1 MHEARPQALLPV
13 LFYLSA
19 LFPGRRLFPPV
30 EQHSQ
35 HAAAGGQHQADPQR
49 HIAAVPSLGAAGSR
63 CRDGFSLHIFT
74 DRTAALSGTFFGL
87 GGLFGYFPIKDYP
100 KPFFLTVAPF
110 SGFVQVAL
118 APISQKLC
126 GAPAPIRIFRG
137 NHGEIPLISLDP
149 DSLGLSPESPT
160 PVPKAF
166 HLRKG
171 HSTCHPP
178 LRTGVYQTRNC
189 RYPLA
194 PSQM

>member
-1 MHEARPQALLPV
+1 MPTVLP
-13 LFYLSA
+13 LSA
-19 LFPGRRLFPPV
+19 SARSLPGTAATVFLPFRRNRLADPGCPPGSRAAIESGFIVKMAIVTLSHNCFPPDK
-30 EQHSQ
+30 EILRIIQNH
-35 HAAAGGQHQADPQR
+35 PWFF
-49 HIAAVPSLGAAGSR
+49 AV
-63 CRDGFSLHIFT
+63 
-74 DRTAALSGTFFGL
+74 
-87 GGLFGYFPIKDYP
+87 
-100 KPFFLTVAPF
+100 LTVAPF

-118 APISQKLC
+118 APISQNYVAHLRQSTFF
-126 GAPAPIRIFRG
+126 AEI
-137 NHGEIPLISLDP
+137 HGEIPLISLDP
-149 DSLGLSPESPT
+149 DILGLLSESPT

>member
-1 MHEARPQALLPV
+1 MHKDSSSANSLFFLASFILSFANKISFWYLRRPIRTDPFLRLAGYPVPSAFSCIRIQAAAP
-13 LFYLSA
+13 A
-19 LFPGRRLFPPV
+19 GQPPV
-30 EQHSQ
+30 SRPTE
-35 HAAAGGQHQADPQR
+35 
-49 HIAAVPSLGAAGSR
+49 R
-63 CRDGFSLHIFT
+63 CRRRFHPW
-74 DRTAALSGTFFGL
+74 FFAV
-87 GGLFGYFPIKDYP
+87 
-100 KPFFLTVAPF
+100 LTVAPF

-189 RYPLA
+189 RYPLRRHKCK
-194 PSQM
+194 PPGICKDDG

>member
-1 MHEARPQALLPV
+1 MRERPLTDSSDRLAVYFEPDCEICALPCGARYGHTVAVVFIGQTTGCGA
-13 LFYLSA
+13 S
-19 LFPGRRLFPPV
+19 RRKHGHG
-30 EQHSQ
+30 QHSQ
-35 HAAAGGQHQADPQR
+35 HHAQGKQQR
-49 HIAAVPSLGAAGSR
+49 RQFLF
-63 CRDGFSLHIFT
+63 CLHLVSPPCQI
-74 DRTAALSGTFFGL
+74 
-87 GGLFGYFPIKDYP
+87 I
-100 KPFFLTVAPF
+100 LTVAPF

-126 GAPAPIRIFRG
+126 GAPAPIRIFCG